1 MEKFKANDNK
11 NEEHEIN
18 YRQFNKKL
26 ELLNQILSLISDIN
40 QAADEKE
47 VKDCIPA
54 LLQYIGEYT
63 DADRVYIFELISEK
77 QDYYSNT
84 FEWCREGIIPQIDN
98 LIHIPIASVPVWHEK
113 FFCGETIIIH
123 ELEKIRETMP
133 SEYDI
138 LKVQDI
144 YSLLALPLFANTQL
158 SGFIGLDNP
167 DLANPGVSISL
178 LSNVGGHL
186 ASTLNNLRMFRMLE
200 EKQKTLESNLEE
212 LQKEKHILEALC
224 VDYTSFYLCDLAND
238 TLETIKQSILSN
250 GTEVDGMTELKFSYT
265 SRIRYY
271 YEHYVIR
278 ESAPDFLQ
286 KLERHALIEYLR
298 NHKRFVYRYQD
309 RKSVV

>member
-1 MEKFKANDNK
+1 M
-11 NEEHEIN
+11 
-18 YRQFNKKL
+18 
-26 ELLNQILSLISDIN
+26 
-40 QAADEKE
+40 
-47 VKDCIPA
+47 KDCIPA

-123 ELEKIRETMP
+123 DLEKIHETMP

-144 YSLLALPLFANTQL
+144 HSLLALPLFANTQL

-167 DLANPGVSISL
+167 DLVNPGVSISL

-224 VDYTSFYLCDLAND
+224 VDYTSFYLCDLVND

-250 GTEVDGMTELKFSYT
+250 GTEIDGMTQLKFSYT

-271 YEHYVIR
+271 YENYVIR
-278 ESAPDFLQ
+278 ESAPNFLQ

-298 NHKRFVYRYQD
+298 NHKRFVHRYQ
-309 RKSVV
+309 SVKTMPDMSILNYR